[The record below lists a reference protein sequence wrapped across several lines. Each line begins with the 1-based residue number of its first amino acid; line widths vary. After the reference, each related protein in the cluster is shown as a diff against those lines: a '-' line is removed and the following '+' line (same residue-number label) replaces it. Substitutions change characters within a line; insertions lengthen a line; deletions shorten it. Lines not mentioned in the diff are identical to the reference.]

1 MRAYLLWP
9 DRPAQLDEDADRPT
23 AALDE
28 QRLTDL
34 GLTDVVAAM
43 ARGDRLVAEVSTR
56 LLLDGVTD
64 LEVIAHRQA
73 AMRDAIAHPQVVRTL
88 SDLAEEG
95 IALEREVYSGLVGRP
110 SSLLQRSVHVIERS
124 LGVLRQLHRLADRHT
139 GALRSAALGGLLDL
153 LRRELADDHL
163 DVLAGHLE
171 RLRLPAGAPV
181 GVQVGAGG
189 RLIGHTLREPPLR
202 APTLRRLLPGTRSSA
217 AVELADYDDAGA
229 RALAEMR
236 EQALTP
242 IAEVVTQA
250 STDIVA
256 LLGHLR
262 RELALYLGGI
272 NLHDRLTELGLPVC
286 FPTPAPLHDGSLAAS
301 DLVDVGLALR
311 TGEPVVGNDFDP
323 GPSPLVLVT
332 GANQGGKSTFLRSV
346 GLAQTMMQAGL
357 FVAARSWRSAVATHV
372 FVHAQRDEDPTLR
385 HGRLD
390 AELAELSRIVD
401 HLRPGDLLL
410 CNESFGATNEREG
423 SLLAHEVL
431 TAFVDAGVRVV
442 FVTHLSDLAS
452 TLYREPGGRVHVLR
466 AERVAHGERTFRMR
480 PGVPEP
486 TAYGTDLYAEVFG
499 DVDR

>member
-1 MRAYLLWP
+1 MRAHLLWP
-9 DRPAQLDEDADRPT
+9 DRPAAFDDEVPRPT

-28 QRLTDL
+28 QRLADL
-34 GLTDVVAAM
+34 GLDDVVAAM
-43 ARGDRLVAEVSTR
+43 ARGDRLVAEVATR
-56 LLLDGVTD
+56 LLLEGVSD

-110 SSLLQRSVHVIERS
+110 SSLLQRSVQVIERS
-124 LGVLRQLHRLADRHT
+124 LGILRQLHRVADRHA
-139 GALRSAALGGLLDL
+139 GALGSTALGGLLDL

-171 RLRLPAGAPV
+171 RLHLPAGVPV
-181 GVQVGAGG
+181 GVRLAAGG
-189 RLIGHTLREPPLR
+189 RLTGHTLREPPLR
-202 APTLRRLLPGTRSSA
+202 APTLRRLLPSSRGA
-217 AVELADYDDAGA
+217 TTVELAAHDDAGA
-229 RALAEMR
+229 RALTELR

-242 IAEVVTQA
+242 IAEVVAQA

-262 RELALYLGGI
+262 RELALYLGAI
-272 NLHDRLTELGLPVC
+272 NLHERLTELGLPVC
-286 FPTPAPLHDGSLAAS
+286 FPTPAPPGEVVLAAS
-301 DLVDVGLALR
+301 ELVDVGLALR
-311 TGEPVVGNDFDP
+311 TGGPVVGNDLDP
-323 GPSPLVLVT
+323 GSAPLVLVT
-332 GANQGGKSTFLRSV
+332 GANQGGKSTFLRAV

-357 FVAARSWRSAVATHV
+357 FVAARSWRSSVATHV

-390 AELAELSRIVD
+390 AELAELSQIVD

-431 TAFVDAGVRVV
+431 TALLDAGVRVL
-442 FVTHLSDLAS
+442 FVTHLSDLAD
-452 TLYREPGGRVHVLR
+452 TLAREPDGRVHLLR
-466 AERVAHGERTFRMR
+466 AERTAEGRRTFRLR
-480 PGVPEP
+480 PGAPEP
-486 TAYGTDLYAEVFG
+486 TAHGADLYAEVFG
-499 DVDR
+499 DADR